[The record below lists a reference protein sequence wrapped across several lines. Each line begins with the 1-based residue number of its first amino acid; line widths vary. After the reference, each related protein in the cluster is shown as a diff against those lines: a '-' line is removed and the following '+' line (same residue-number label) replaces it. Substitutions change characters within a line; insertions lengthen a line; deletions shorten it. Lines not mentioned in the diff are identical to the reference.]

1 MDAQVAA
8 AIVGTAVAVAVAM
21 GSAGLFVLRLVI
33 AKDIAPIGG
42 ALGELKVT
50 LANAIEKLDE
60 HRQSSEK
67 DETELHAI
75 LEDLRRIVGDHETR
89 ISILEVKK
97 A

>member
-21 GSAGLFVLRLVI
+21 GSVGLFVLRLVI

-60 HRQSSEK
+60 HRNASEK
-67 DETELHAI
+67 GEHELHAI